1 MTKGDKEAAQKHVDS
16 VVAEIKAAKQMGE
29 VNQIVIRAVQEA
41 WERGADA
48 MADALKAQMTE
59 QVDGVQLS
67 ITFKN

>member
-1 MTKGDKEAAQKHVDS
+1 MTKGDKEAAQKHVDR

-29 VNQIVIRAVQEA
+29 VNSIVIAAVQEA